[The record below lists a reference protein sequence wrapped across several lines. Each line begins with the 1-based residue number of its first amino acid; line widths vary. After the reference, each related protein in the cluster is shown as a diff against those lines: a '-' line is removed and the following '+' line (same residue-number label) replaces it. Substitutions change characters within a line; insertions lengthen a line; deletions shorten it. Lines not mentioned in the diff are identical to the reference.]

1 MNIMT
6 MEPIPEEEMKIKEE
20 KEKKDVAY
28 DKEYRDA
35 LAKKLGFKS
44 SEEYEK
50 YKYEKRK
57 EKLEKIEE
65 RVAKAEIEDETT
77 KIKRE
82 RAEIKAEMVKIA
94 IAKYKIAKYKI
105 GKEKAIIRTTAGKIV
120 TDIRTR
126 KSRGLP
132 TNVTIYDLP
141 VSMQETSI
149 AKSPLFIDN
158 LIIGLRKEH
167 NNLQKKINNCDLN
180 TLKDICELGKLI
192 DLHSKELQGIPSF
205 ELLLKDHN
213 NTQKSFIKTCK
224 NELKKTEQ

>member
-1 MNIMT
+1 MT

-20 KEKKDVAY
+20 KEKKEVY

-65 RVAKAEIEDETT
+65 RVAKAEIEDETA

-94 IAKYKIAKYKI
+94 RAKYKI
-105 GKEKAIIRTTAGKIV
+105 GKEKAIIRTTTGKIV

-126 KSRGLP
+126 KSRELP
-132 TNVTIYDLP
+132 TDVTIYDLP

-149 AKSPLFIDN
+149 VKSPLFIDN

-180 TLKDICELGKLI
+180 ALKDICELGKLI
-192 DLHSKELQGIPSF
+192 DLHTKELQGIPSF
-205 ELLLKDHN
+205 ELLLKDYN
-213 NTQKSFIKTCK
+213 NAQKSFIKTCK
-224 NELKKTEQ
+224 KM

>member
-1 MNIMT
+1 MAKK
-6 MEPIPEEEMKIKEE
+6 PIRLIPQEEMKIKEE
-20 KEKKDVAY
+20 KEKKEVVY

-50 YKYEKRK
+50 YKYEKKK
-57 EKLEKIEE
+57 EKLQKIEK
-65 RVAKAEIEDETT
+65 RVAKTKIEDETA

-82 RAEIKAEMVKIA
+82 RAEITAEKVKIA
-94 IAKYKIAKYKI
+94 REKYKI
-105 GKEKAIIRTTAGKIV
+105 GKEKAIIRSKTI

-126 KSRGLP
+126 ISRGMP

-149 AKSPLFIDN
+149 VKSPSFIDN

-205 ELLLKDHN
+205 ELLLKDYN
-213 NTQKSFIKTCK
+213 NAQKSFIKTCK
-224 NELKKTEQ
+224 KTEQ